1 MIFKKQHVIFF
12 SLFIFFACNED
23 PKTAFTEINI
33 TSSDNNLVEANI
45 PNAIGDTL
53 ITNVINSEI
62 NTVVMSALQI
72 GESNSK
78 ASKTIEESINLFNE
92 EYKSFNKDF
101 PDSTAPWE
109 AQIDGEILFESIEI
123 ISVSITSYVNT
134 GGAHGNTVITFLNF
148 DGQTGK
154 RLKNTD
160 LLKNIEG
167 FKKIAKTY
175 LVTELKDDDILF
187 DDDMFKLPENMGY
200 TDDGVV
206 LLYNT
211 YEIAPYSTGIIEFTI
226 PFEKIDSFL
235 VFDGSK

>member
-1 MIFKKQHVIFF
+1 MIFNKQHVILFLF
-12 SLFIFFACNED
+12 FIFFACNED

-33 TSSDNNLVEANI
+33 NASDTNLVQANI

-62 NTVVMSALQI
+62 NTVVMTALQV
-72 GESNSK
+72 GESTSI
-78 ASKTIEESINLFNE
+78 ASKTIEESIKLFNE
-92 EYKSFNKDF
+92 EYTSFNKDF
-101 PDSTAPWE
+101 PESSMPWE
-109 AQIDGEILFESIEI
+109 AQIDGELLFESSKL
-123 ISVSITSYVNT
+123 ISVSVTSYVNT
-134 GGAHGNTVITFLNF
+134 GGAHGNTSITILNF

-154 RLKNTD
+154 RLKNTN
-160 LLKNIEG
+160 LLKDIEG
-167 FKKIAKTY
+167 FKKVALSYLKT
-175 LVTELKDDDILF
+175 TMKEDDLLF
-187 DDDMFKLPENMGY
+187 EDDMFKLPENMGY